1 MTQKRRRQ
9 RLEKYHRTFD
19 IVFFSSTGQPI
30 VGCTMYSA
38 LQGRLKV
45 RGGTGGCALSTL
57 HCAFCVVRVR
67 CTCALYVCA
76 VRVRVQGCRGKP
88 GAQLGVQR
96 DRRSRETCSDLP
108 SRCVPRPRRTCG
120 RENLKCR
127 LHLKEDYLTFLLS
140 SKPLSI
146 IPLNSDLNNKFF
158 IWLSLIFY
166 EEVLP

>member
-1 MTQKRRRQ
+1 MKNIIE
-9 RLEKYHRTFD
+9 L
-19 IVFFSSTGQPI
+19 FFSSTGQPI

-57 HCAFCVVRVR
+57 HCVLCVVRCACE
-67 CTCALYVCA
+67 CTLCVCVCRA
-76 VRVRVQGCRGKP
+76 AGGNQGRSWECSGIGARGKLAP
-88 GAQLGVQR
+88 IFLR
-96 DRRSRETCSDLP
+96 DVS
-108 SRCVPRPRRTCG
+108 RPRRTCG

-158 IWLSLIFY
+158 SQ
-166 EEVLP
+166 V